1 MKGFMNDHGFDTTAV
16 TLRDASGMAPAT
28 LLKTS
33 DLNRFLVD
41 IQDMPYFDQYYNSLS
56 VAGRNGTLQYRFYNS
71 DVSNNFFGKT
81 GFMSG
86 VRSISGYLN
95 TAGGERLVITIA
107 TNNYTVKTTVVDRI
121 HQQILDY
128 LYTRY

>member
-1 MKGFMNDHGFDTTAV
+1 
-16 TLRDASGMAPAT
+16 MAPAT

-41 IQDMPYFDQYYNSLS
+41 MQQKSYFNIYYNSLS
-56 VAGRNGTLQYRFYNS
+56 VAGQNGTLQYRFYNS
-71 DVSNNFFGKT
+71 DIANNFYGKT

-86 VRSISGYLN
+86 VRSISGYLD
-95 TAGGERLVITIA
+95 TQSGSRLVVTIA
-107 TNNYTVKTTVVDRI
+107 TNNYTIRTAAVDRI

-128 LYTRY
+128 LYSRY